1 MTTFI
6 DTSAFLAVLDAD
18 DQNHKRAKRT
28 WSDLIASGDS
38 LRTSNYV
45 LLETLALLQHR
56 IGLEAVRTFQG
67 DVLPVLDVERVDEDC
82 HAAGMAG
89 VLAASQRRLSLVD
102 CVSFHLIRQS
112 SMARVFTLDRHF
124 RVQGFACVP

>member
-1 MTTFI
+1 MTTFV

-18 DQNHKRAKRT
+18 DLHHKRAKKVWR
-28 WSDLIASGDS
+28 DLIASGDP
-38 LRTSNYV
+38 LTTSSYV

-56 IGLEAVRTFQG
+56 IGLEAVRSFQG
-67 DVLPVLDVERVDEDC
+67 DVVPVLQIDRVDVET

-89 VLAASQRRLSLVD
+89 LLAAAQRRLSLVD
-102 CVSFHLIRQS
+102 CVSFHLIRRDGI
-112 SMARVFTLDRHF
+112 ARAFTLDRHF